1 MEYQIEGAPLPV
13 VICQLEAG
21 ETMLTERGS
30 MSWMTPNMKMET
42 STNGGLGKAFGRM
55 LSGDSIFQN
64 RYTAQGGQ
72 GLIAFASSFP
82 GSIRAFD
89 IGPGRELVV
98 QKSGF
103 LASEAGVQLSVFFQK
118 KLGSGFFGGE
128 GFIMQKL
135 SGRGIAFTEFDGHIV
150 EYDLDP
156 GESLVVDTGYLAAMD
171 ATCSMDIQA
180 VRGSRTWCSAVRG
193 SSTPLSP
200 DRAMSISRP
209 CRSLRWQ
216 GFCGPSCPQ
225 RSDLC
230 IDTKKPDRP
239 LWAVRFFMREKI
251 TSRP

>member
-118 KLGSGFFGGE
+118 KLIPVSPWWW
-128 GFIMQKL
+128 I
-135 SGRGIAFTEFDGHIV
+135 
-150 EYDLDP
+150 P
-156 GESLVVDTGYLAAMD
+156 
-171 ATCSMDIQA
+171 DIWRPWMPPA
-180 VRGSRTWCSAVRG
+180 PWISRRSRGSRTWCSAVRG